1 MDAKGSSST
10 IAAADGHDG
19 ARAPKVSVLL
29 VDDHTLVR
37 QGLRKILSADPEIEI
52 VGEAGDGQSAIE
64 SARRL
69 RPSVV
74 VMDIGLP
81 GMNGIE
87 ATAAITKSAEGVNV
101 LILSMHADELYVSQG
116 LKAGAHGYL
125 LKDSEDLDLIE
136 GIKSVARGGLYF
148 SASVSKLAGRSLAR

>member
-1 MDAKGSSST
+1 MDAKGSPST
-10 IAAADGHDG
+10 IPAADGNEDVHG
-19 ARAPKVSVLL
+19 TRVSVLL

-52 VGEAGDGQSAIE
+52 VGEASDGQSAIE

-69 RPSVV
+69 RPAVV

-87 ATAAITKSAEGVNV
+87 ATSAITKGTEGVKV
-101 LILSMHADELYVSQG
+101 LILSMHADELYVRQG

>member
-1 MDAKGSSST
+1 ETAK
-10 IAAADGHDG
+10 
-19 ARAPKVSVLL
+19 
-29 VDDHTLVR
+29 
-37 QGLRKILSADPEIEI
+37 
-52 VGEAGDGQSAIE
+52 
-64 SARRL
+64 RL

-81 GMNGIE
+81 GMNGID
-87 ATAAITKSAEGVNV
+87 ATRHITRDVAGVNV
-101 LILSMHADELYVSQG
+101 LILSMHADEMYVAQG

>member
-1 MDAKGSSST
+1 MENLSRP
-10 IAAADGHDG
+10 IDGHES
-19 ARAPKVSVLL
+19 RVKVLL

-37 QGLRKILSADPEIEI
+37 QGLRKILTADPEIEI
-52 VGEAGDGQSAIE
+52 IGEAGDGESAIE
-64 SARRL
+64 TAKRL

-81 GMNGIE
+81 GMNGID
-87 ATAAITKSAEGVNV
+87 ATAHITRDIQGVNV
-101 LILSMHADELYVSQG
+101 LILSMHADEMYVRQG